1 MPMAGIASPQPV
13 LEASALQRTV
23 LDNGLVFHHAEAGAG
38 TPLVFL
44 HGVLGDWRTWAPQWA
59 AFVPHFRCI
68 SYSRRYSVPNG
79 NRVASPDHSALAEA
93 DDLEALLATWH
104 AAPAV
109 LVGASYG
116 AYTALALAARRPK
129 QVRALVLVEPPLMR
143 LADTSAEG
151 RAIRSEFDRHIRLP
165 ARRAFEAGDDARAV
179 WLLTEGILGGT
190 DLGQQSG
197 AAMGRRL
204 ENAESLRRVT
214 LSSDEFPALDMDRL
228 AALDMPVLLLSG
240 ERTPPIHDVV
250 FRALAQ
256 ALPRAESLKVPGAG
270 HGVARDQPAA
280 FNALVLEF
288 LKRHGLWS

>member
-1 MPMAGIASPQPV
+1 MPLADVASLPPA
-13 LEASALQRTV
+13 LEALALQRTV
-23 LDNGLVFHHAEAGAG
+23 LDNGLVFHHAEAGEGA
-38 TPLVFL
+38 PLVFL

-79 NRVASPDHSALAEA
+79 NRAVSPDHSALAEA
-93 DDLEALLATWH
+93 DDLQALLVHWR

-116 AYTALALAARRPK
+116 AYTALALAARRPE
-129 QVRALVLVEPPLMR
+129 QVRALVLVEPPLMK
-143 LADTSAEG
+143 LADATSEG
-151 RAIRSEFDRHIRLP
+151 RAIRSDFDQRIRLP
-165 ARRAFEAGDDARAV
+165 ARQAFEAGDDARAV

-190 DLGQQSG
+190 DLGQQST

-228 AALDMPVLLLSG
+228 AALEVPVLLLSG

-256 ALPRAESLKVPGAG
+256 ALPRAERRKVPEAG
-270 HGVARDQPAA
+270 HGVARDQSGA
-280 FNALVLEF
+280 FNALVLDF
-288 LKRHGLWS
+288 LARHGLRS